1 MSAAQL
7 DWDLVLTM
15 PKDTMIFH
23 GQVVKMGTPPA
34 PGRSRPPPPGLLLH
48 QRAVG
53 AAAAAEGSALHDGVV
68 SDDNKV
74 SAPAVEES
82 NFRDGVGA
90 VATWRSRQGDNRHRG
105 TSSKSMARPSWA
117 SRWCLASPSPSPSP
131 PPTRAP
137 RSRTSPEARP
147 GPIGAP
153 QEKRSRR

>member
-7 DWDLVLTM
+7 DWNLVLTL

-23 GQVVKMGTPPA
+23 GQVVKMGSPPPA
-34 PGRSRPPPPGLLLH
+34 P
-48 QRAVG
+48 
-53 AAAAAEGSALHDGVV
+53 AAAEGSAFHDDVV
-68 SDDNKV
+68 REANKV
-74 SAPAVEES
+74 AAPDVEES

-90 VATWRSRQGDNRHRG
+90 VDTARSRQRDNRHRG
-105 TSSKSMARPSWA
+105 TSSKRMARPSWA
-117 SRWCLASPSPSPSP
+117 SRWRLASPSPAPSP

-153 QEKRSRR
+153 QEKRSCR